1 MKSLRG
7 LILISMIFATILLA
21 APTSSEVDRLSSANG
36 STIIL
41 NASASPAAVTIHQT
55 VTYEGIIHN
64 HAATDARE
72 LQIRWT
78 LPEGFSYRP
87 GSAQLSAND
96 RMISTADPSI
106 DGRVLTF
113 AAGTLPAGRADS
125 FFGINTFVQD
135 ACEDTG
141 YRNWQLDRA
150 LELMGPRSFVKDVFH
165 GIEPGMQNPKPCWGA
180 FIDAVYD
187 RGLQPVIR
195 LQGKHNGD
203 VWEKPYDIGGMARA
217 FRAVVE
223 GLPRR
228 DGFNLYVQIW
238 NEPNLNLEWSGAA
251 NPAEYGELLASAAF
265 AIHSIGDPRIVVLNG
280 PLSPGGN
287 IDPVTFLRRMFEAV
301 PATLWAWDVYAA
313 HPYPAN
319 HPPSYNIH
327 DGTAKHRALT
337 IDAYLNEVE
346 EIERWGRSGVR
357 VFLSETGYELGNS
370 AFKWE
375 GFPTITERNRADY
388 MVSAFDDYWRHW
400 PEVVG
405 VAPYQLSDRSGAW
418 STWNWIDGGG
428 AHDDK
433 PRLQYI
439 RVRDTVDKTNF
450 ALASQLRIRFQA
462 DAGEI
467 RGEHPSQIFV
477 MSRGETLS
485 DSGAAALVTVLNGTP
500 PPTPTATPTETGTPS
515 PTMTPTATPLF
526 CAQATDPYEP
536 NESQFQARMM
546 ALDGSPIEATLH
558 SLADVDWFY
567 FVRPPRASATRYLI
581 QTTTDL
587 PDFGVRTEVYDVTT
601 NALLASGDGP
611 LVVEMGRE
619 IVHFYVRVSSNGLAP
634 CPRAYRLQILDLA
647 DFDEFVYLPHLT
659 RDTADPST
667 RRAVE
672 GLDRP
677 DGWAINRAG
686 LWIADPR
693 ADRVRLVD
701 PQSGALRM
709 EVAIAGSPFV
719 VRAADDGIFVT
730 APGADRVVAL
740 DNKGRIRWQTALDG
754 LGLPQDLRYD
764 AATRRVFVL
773 YLLSPRY
780 GQIDILDADSGH
792 IIERIEP
799 TLRRP
804 LRLASALSLD
814 ERGQT
819 LNVHTAAGIERFPL
833 MENEFNAESAEEKQ
847 K

>member
-1 MKSLRG
+1 MK
-7 LILISMIFATILLA
+7 LIRYLVLAIPLFVLVFVAMPDATVA
-21 APTSSEVDRLSSANG
+21 DRSQAITLD
-36 STIIL
+36 
-41 NASASPAAVTIHQT
+41 ASASPAAVSIHQT
-55 VTYEGIIHN
+55 VTYEASIQNHSDADAHN
-64 HAATDARE
+64 F
-72 LQIRWT
+72 QIRWT
-78 LPEGFSYRP
+78 LPAGFSYRP
-87 GSAQLSAND
+87 GSAQLSVND
-96 RMISTADPSI
+96 RLISTADPAI

-113 AAGTLPAGRADS
+113 VPVTLPAGRTDS

-135 ACEDTG
+135 ACEDVG

-165 GIEPGMQNPKPCWGA
+165 GIEPGRQNPKPCWVS
-180 FIDAVYD
+180 FIDAIYD

-195 LQGKHNGD
+195 LQGRHNGD

-238 NEPNLNLEWSGAA
+238 NEPNLNLEWGGVA

-287 IDPVTFLRRMFEAV
+287 IDPVSFLRQMFEAV

-357 VFLSETGYELGNS
+357 VFLSETGYELGNN
-370 AFKWE
+370 AFEWE
-375 GFPTITERNRADY
+375 GFPAITERNRADY
-388 MVSAFDDYWRHW
+388 MVRALDDYWRHW
-400 PEVVG
+400 PEVMG

-418 STWNWIDGGG
+418 STWNWIDGG
-428 AHDDK
+428 AHDSRA
-433 PRLQYI
+433 RLQYVA
-439 RVRDTVDKTNF
+439 VRNTVDKTAP
-450 ALASQLRIRFQA
+450 ALAGRLRIIFQA

-467 RGEHPSQIFV
+467 GGEHPSQIV
-477 MSRGETLS
+477 VTSRGETIIE
-485 DSGAAALVTVLNGTP
+485 SGAAALVTLLNGTP
-500 PPTPTATPTETGTPS
+500 PPTPTATPTETATPTPTPS
-515 PTMTPTATPLF
+515 ATPIF
-526 CAQATDPYEP
+526 CAAAMDAHEP
-536 NESQFQARMM
+536 NESESQARLLSLN
-546 ALDGSPIEATLH
+546 ASSTEATLH
-558 SLADVDWFY
+558 SLDDVDWFY
-567 FVRPPRASATRYLI
+567 IARPSAATASRYLI
-581 QTTTDL
+581 QTS
-587 PDFGVRTEVYDVTT
+587 PDAPNFRVRSEVYNAAT
-601 NALLASGDGP
+601 NDLLASGDAP
-611 LVVEMGRE
+611 FVVEMGQE
-619 IVHFYVRVSSNGLAP
+619 IIHFYVRTSSISVVP

-647 DFDEFVYLPHLT
+647 DFDETVYLPQLAQ
-659 RDTADPST
+659 DGKSDPPQ
-667 RRAVE
+667 RNAID

-701 PQSGALRM
+701 PQSGALRA

-719 VRAADDGIFVT
+719 VRAAEEGIFVT
-730 APGADRVVAL
+730 APGMNQIVAV
-740 DNKGRIRWQTALDG
+740 DNEGRIRWQIALDG
-754 LGLPQDLRYD
+754 LGLPQDLLYD
-764 AATRRVFVL
+764 AANRRVFVL
-773 YLLSPRY
+773 YLLAPRY
-780 GQIDILDADSGH
+780 GQVAILDADSGE
-792 IIERIEP
+792 IRARIEP

-804 LRLASALSLD
+804 LR
-814 ERGQT
+814 
-819 LNVHTAAGIERFPL
+819 
-833 MENEFNAESAEEKQ
+833 K
-847 K
+847 